1 MTKIKISVVLLVLLS
16 SFGFSQDYA
25 TRFSLQEAID
35 FALANSR
42 MALSAQLDI
51 DAAEKQQWETI
62 ATGLPQVD
70 FSANYQNFLKQQV
83 SVVPNAFFDNRQSTI
98 NTVEEFFDL
107 TANGSPQTRD
117 GFSEI
122 VFGAKQSVN
131 ATAQLNQLLFD
142 GSYIVG
148 LQASKVFL
156 EISENAKV
164 KTDLEI
170 RKAVINAYGNV
181 LLAQESEA
189 ILINNRDVLQQ
200 NLDETRKIY
209 ENGLGEE
216 ESVEQL
222 QITLA
227 GLGSLLNN
235 ATRLKK
241 ISLQLFNITLGI
253 DLNTNVSLTD
263 SLETLSED
271 FVSLELL
278 NARTSIENTID
289 YKIAENDVKSKE
301 LLVKLEKS
309 KALPRLAAYLN
320 GGYLGFSDDFTFF
333 NSDQRW
339 AGFSSFGLNLNVPIF
354 SSGGRAAKT
363 ERAKINLEKSQLNL
377 SDVEQ
382 QTLLQIE
389 TARSNYRFAIEDFEI
404 KKDNLQLAER
414 IEAKNQTKFFEG
426 IGSSFELRQAQLQL
440 YTAQNEYLEA
450 MLAVINQKTEL
461 ETALNL
467 PNN

>member
-1 MTKIKISVVLLVLLS
+1 MTRFKICIVLLVFS
-16 SFGFSQDYA
+16 SNFGFSQDYA

-35 FALANSR
+35 FALANNR
-42 MALSAQLDI
+42 MAKNAQLDI

-83 SVVPNAFFDNRQSTI
+83 SLVPA
-98 NTVEEFFDL
+98 EFFGGEPGEF
-107 TANGSPQTRD
+107 A
-117 GFSEI
+117 EI
-122 VFGAKQSVN
+122 VFGTKQNVN
-131 ATAQLNQLLFD
+131 ATATLNQLLFD

-189 ILINNRDVLQQ
+189 ILINNRDVLQK

-227 GLGSLLNN
+227 GVESLLNN

-263 SLETLSED
+263 SLENLSED

-278 NARTSIENTID
+278 NAETAIENTID

-414 IEAKNQTKFFEG
+414 IESKNQTKFFEG
-426 IGSSFELRQAQLQL
+426 IGSSFDLRQAQLQL